1 MEPLEW
7 IAIGSILLSALGGIW
22 NSKRDDKRYK
32 QEQEFRQEVFDENK
46 PGNRFNEIKDLGATD
61 AFALQG
67 AAGMSSQAYGG
78 TSYNE
83 PYNMAEAL
91 RFGDMSDLI
100 NAKKSPS
107 EIESNKA
114 GAAVANANA
123 QEAQTR
129 TQYLPRIY
137 EAQIKEMEEEV
148 RNKAKNQEY
157 LDKLIWSTEYETIAD
172 VELKTQQ
179 AIETGN
185 HVLML
190 MEEINSI
197 KAQTKVYETQAE
209 LNSAETDYTKG
220 VKTDLGNATVENIE
234 ADTSKK
240 KTETQNLSLEQE
252 NIKMMY
258 EKIKADKDLAVT
270 QELLTQAMTN
280 KEIQLTENMVL
291 DALEKDYELYMRSQG
306 FDPKYSGSMG
316 TAVYNMSRTGLSP
329 DKGGKNV
336 WQIQR
341 FKDWLSDME
350 LFDKA
355 IKKASS
361 NKKK

>member
-7 IAIGSILLSALGGIW
+7 IAIGSILISALSGIW
-22 NSKRDDKRYK
+22 NSKRDDNRYK
-32 QEQEFRQEVFDENK
+32 EEQEFRQDVFDENK
-46 PGNRFNEIKDLGATD
+46 PGTRFKELKDLGATD

-114 GAAVANANA
+114 GAAEANANA

-137 EAQIKEMEEEV
+137 EVQIKEMEEEV

-185 HVLML
+185 RVLVL
-190 MEEINSI
+190 MEEVESI
-197 KAQTKVYETQAE
+197 KAQTRLYITQAD
-209 LNSAETDYTKG
+209 LNEAETEYTKG
-220 VKTDLGNATVENIE
+220 IKTELGQATVGNIE

-240 KTETQNLSLEQE
+240 QTETQNLVLEQA
-252 NIKMMY
+252 NIQMLY
-258 EKIKADKDLAVT
+258 EKIKAEKDLAVT
-270 QELLTQAMTN
+270 QELLMQAMTN

-316 TAVYNMSRTGLSP
+316 TTVFNYSESGKSP
-329 DKGGKNV
+329 DKGGKNA
-336 WQIQR
+336 WQVQR

-355 IKKASS
+355 IKKATS